1 VWGSAAIRYR
11 SAEPYT
17 LEEVMMQVNFRHNV
31 AAIVLFVAACGGERD
46 TPAPSRDNAVADNPA
61 VTAAP
66 ASTDP
71 RAAIFLEKGCPQCHT
86 ISALGVKSPAEIGPD
101 LTIAYTDVKSR
112 FNMELE
118 EFLKNPTGT
127 MQMVLSSQIKLSP
140 AERDSIIE
148 ILKDLHEES
157 EDKDDK

>member
-1 VWGSAAIRYR
+1 
-11 SAEPYT
+11 
-17 LEEVMMQVNFRHNV
+17 MQVHSRQIMV
-31 AAIVLFVAACGGERD
+31 AAVLLVAACGGPRE
-46 TPAPSRDNAVADNPA
+46 TSTPSRDDPPADGSAVSG
-61 VTAAP
+61 VP
-66 ASTDP
+66 ASSDP
-71 RAAIFLEKGCPQCHT
+71 RAAIFLEKGCPQCHS

-112 FNMELE
+112 FSMELE

-148 ILKDLHEES
+148 ILKDLHEEAEE
-157 EDKDDK
+157 EDE